1 MVDGVRDEN
10 CGSSREER
18 RQWFSERMRDWLRE
32 KSKHDW
38 PTTRLVKGI
47 KRVIG

>member
-10 CGSSREER
+10 CGWSREER

-38 PTTRLVKGI
+38 PTT
-47 KRVIG
+47 